1 MTASALRGPHRA
13 TPLQRYLDANGIPSA
28 AVETALRERLGGGAP
43 HRKTMARWR
52 LDRRDVRR
60 KDMVRILWAVRHAS
74 HNPHVRIEELFDLDP
89 DNADN
94 WRD

>member
-1 MTASALRGPHRA
+1 MKPSVRGPHRE
-13 TPLQRYLDANGIPSA
+13 TVLQQYLDRNGIPSA
-28 AVETALRERLGGGAP
+28 AVEAALRERIGGRAP

-60 KDMVRILWAVRHAS
+60 KDMVRILWAVRLVS
-74 HNPHVRIEELFDLDP
+74 NNPDVCMEELFDLDP
-89 DNADN
+89 ENAEN